1 MAEAVTLYMMVTSKG
16 EPFTLGG
23 LIIVHENRDEMEY
36 LFPETRVVPYSIHE
50 GAAMALRDHPS
61 LASTTFP
68 LDRKDFRHER

>member
-1 MAEAVTLYMMVTSKG
+1 MTDLVLFMMVTTKG

-23 LIIVHENRDEMEY
+23 LIIVHEDRDEMAY
-36 LFPETRVVPYSIHE
+36 LFPGTRVVPYTIHE

-68 LDRKDFRHER
+68 LDRKDFRREC